1 MEGQKKKLVIVESPA
16 KAKTINRMLGPDYVV
31 KSSMGH
37 IRDLPVKS
45 LGVDVEKGF
54 RPKYVLVPGRK
65 KIASELKKACEQ
77 SSAVYLAPDPDREG
91 EAIAWHL
98 KAILEEASPDMEFK
112 RVQYNQITADA
123 VRHAFENPGTI
134 DMNRVDAQQ
143 ARRILDRI
151 VGYKVSPML
160 WRRIRRGLS
169 AGRVQSVALRLVCE
183 REAEIRAFVPEEY
196 WVIGATLRKLVSP
209 LDPFKA
215 KLVKIEGE
223 NAEVGA
229 GEDAARIRV
238 DLEDSAMKVSGVR
251 LRTISK
257 QAPPP
262 HITSTLQQAAST
274 HHSFSPSRTM
284 SVAQKL
290 YEGVDLGD
298 GPAGLITYMRTD
310 SFSLAKEAVDACR
323 DMIRSRLGEEYC
335 PEKPRV
341 FKSRSGAQEAHEAI
355 RPTDVTR
362 TPESLASRLG
372 PAELKVYGLI
382 WRRFVASQ
390 MSAARIDQ
398 RSVDIE
404 ATPKEG
410 TGRSYGLSASVS
422 EVVFPGYMKIA
433 GQAGTEKKEGEEE
446 IDALPPLEEGE
457 PLECLDVETE
467 QKETKPPPR
476 YSEASLVKAL
486 EANGIGRPSTYA
498 QILSTLNRRKYITRD
513 RRALLPTELGISVS
527 DLLVEKLGS
536 LFAVEFTASM
546 EAALDEVERG
556 KTEWTTML
564 GVFHRQFEEWMS
576 ATKEPPADT
585 AAVKSLLQGMEC
597 VTEWAPPVQRGKHKY
612 DDKKFVSSIQSQIEA
627 GRKEVSTRQ
636 LRALLKVATRYR
648 DTVEPVAR
656 ALAETGLD
664 QMIETHD
671 TELPKESSVRKLE
684 LMASLDLEESAKDFV
699 DSLRARVDS
708 GRRLSD
714 AQARALNGMVLS
726 RSGAIGGF
734 AEIRD
739 ALELGDAEVTEDAES
754 GPLLEAM
761 SHVVS
766 WHPPVT
772 KGRRVF
778 NDAGFYES
786 LSNHFAA
793 RGSLSPRQRSA
804 LKRLVRRYREQV
816 PGYEELEEKFELG
829 KGGKRSAG

>member
-1 MEGQKKKLVIVESPA
+1 MQ
-16 KAKTINRMLGPDYVV
+16 
-31 KSSMGH
+31 
-37 IRDLPVKS
+37 
-45 LGVDVEKGF
+45 
-54 RPKYVLVPGRK
+54 
-65 KIASELKKACEQ
+65 
-77 SSAVYLAPDPDREG
+77 
-91 EAIAWHL
+91 
-98 KAILEEASPDMEFK
+98 
-112 RVQYNQITADA
+112 
-123 VRHAFENPGTI
+123 
-134 DMNRVDAQQ
+134 RVDAQQ

-183 REAEIRAFVPEEY
+183 READIQAFVPEEY
-196 WVIGATLRKLVSP
+196 WVIGATLRKLVMP

-215 KLVKIEGE
+215 KLL
-223 NAEVGA
+223 
-229 GEDAARIRV
+229 RV
-238 DLEDSAMKVSGVR
+238 DGEKAGVPNGEEADRIKNDLESSAMKVAGIR

-257 QAPPP
+257 KAPPP

-310 SFSLAKEAVDACR
+310 SFSVAQEAVSDCR
-323 DMIRSRLGEEYC
+323 NYIQSAIGPDYC

-341 FKSRSGAQEAHEAI
+341 FKSRASAQEAHEAI

-362 TPESLASRLG
+362 TPESLANILG

-404 ATPKEG
+404 ARPKEG
-410 TGRSYGLSASVS
+410 EGRTYALSASVS
-422 EVVFPGYMKIA
+422 EVVFPGYMKVS
-433 GQAGTEKKEGEEE
+433 GQPGKEKKEGEDEV
-446 IDALPPLEEGE
+446 DVLPPLEEGE
-457 PLECLDVETE
+457 PLECLEVDTE
-467 QKETKPPPR
+467 RKETKPPPR

-498 QILSTLNRRKYITRD
+498 AILLTLNRRKYVTRD
-513 RRALLPTELGISVS
+513 KRNLLPTELGIGVNT
-527 DLLVEKLGS
+527 LLVANLGN

-546 EAALDEVERG
+546 EASLDEIEHG
-556 KTEWTTML
+556 KTEWTAML
-564 GVFHRQFEEWMS
+564 GEFHKQFEEWMA
-576 ATKEPPADT
+576 ATKEPPAD
-585 AAVKSLLQGMEC
+585 AEAVKGLLHGLES
-597 VTEWAPPVQRGKHKY
+597 VSEWAPPVQRGKHKY
-612 DDKKFVSSIQSQIEA
+612 DDKKFVDSIKSQIEA

-636 LRALLKVATRYR
+636 LRALLKVATRYQG
-648 DTVEPVAR
+648 TVEAVAR
-656 ALAETGLD
+656 ALEETGLN
-664 QMIETHD
+664 QMIEKHD
-671 TELPKESSVRKLE
+671 MEPPRDSTLRKLE

-699 DSLRARVDS
+699 DSLQARADS

-714 AQARALNGMVLS
+714 AQTRALNGMVLS
-726 RSGAIGGF
+726 HSGAIEGF
-734 AEIRD
+734 AELRD
-739 ALELGDAEVTEDAES
+739 ALELGDAQVTEDTES
-754 GPLLEAM
+754 GPLLESM
-761 SHVVS
+761 SHVAS

-778 NDAGFYES
+778 NDEGFYES

-793 RGSLSPRQRSA
+793 RGSLSPRQLGA

-816 PGYEELEEKFELG
+816 PGYEELAVKFSLERKNEKRG
-829 KGGKRSAG
+829 TG